1 MNNVGGAFDLKYVQL
16 FRKGLVVSHDSRD
29 VFGLVPPFAVVA
41 QAASFRRS
49 RLLSRAD
56 VLFYWDMAVLASIP
70 HRTAQP

>member
-41 QAASFRRS
+41 QATSFRRS
-49 RLLSRAD
+49 CKIVSCPSASR
-56 VLFYWDMAVLASIP
+56 FC
-70 HRTAQP
+70 